1 MRKTFLLYVFEL
13 FTTLLGLSFGE
24 QTIPKL
30 PLLIGINVIDTS
42 NIYHYS
48 ASIRAIWLNDTISL
62 RVLDSTYQFDFVELR
77 KKMRDSNYLK
87 SEADQKEYI
96 KYIRD
101 GYQNCY
107 SFALEQYFIY
117 DEHFTQNAFN
127 KNSNLKG
134 ESLEK
139 ILSNYFVRIAS
150 YSNQKRLLADVILP
164 DKSLVTLVNKYGN
177 VIHAMYYKDGKL
189 YSKNGMLNPEQ
200 YDSLVGFLQKYYQ
213 DTVKIEIYQ
222 LNYEKVK
229 AILSDNVTGKH
240 ISSTLTD

>member
-1 MRKTFLLYVFEL
+1 M
-13 FTTLLGLSFGE
+13 LS
-24 QTIPKL
+24 
-30 PLLIGINVIDTS
+30 
-42 NIYHYS
+42 
-48 ASIRAIWLNDTISL
+48 
-62 RVLDSTYQFDFVELR
+62 
-77 KKMRDSNYLK
+77 
-87 SEADQKEYI
+87 
-96 KYIRD
+96 
-101 GYQNCY
+101 
-107 SFALEQYFIY
+107 
-117 DEHFTQNAFN
+117 
-127 KNSNLKG
+127 
-134 ESLEK
+134 
-139 ILSNYFVRIAS
+139 
-150 YSNQKRLLADVILP
+150 DVILP